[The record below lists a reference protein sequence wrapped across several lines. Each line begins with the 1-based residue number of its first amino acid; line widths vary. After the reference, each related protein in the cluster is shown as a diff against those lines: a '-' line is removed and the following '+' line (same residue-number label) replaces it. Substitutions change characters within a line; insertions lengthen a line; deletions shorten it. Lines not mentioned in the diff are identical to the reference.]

1 MDVALVDEPSPIEVI
16 ATWPVLRILA
26 ASAIPTAW
34 SSWVATGDETDTR
47 LCSCEP

>member
-1 MDVALVDEPSPIEVI
+1 MLAI

-34 SSWVATGDETDTR
+34 SSWVATGDDTDTR
-47 LCSCEP
+47 LCSWLP